1 MSMRWK
7 WTVIFMVVVGCIFS
21 TIGFPQSMEELS
33 ANWRQNI
40 RLGLDLKGG
49 TQMGLEVQ
57 VQDAFKA
64 EADRTI
70 ELLQRTLAK
79 ENIRYRSIESKTPLS
94 AANAESIEIHMQGL
108 DPQNRSGVRS
118 IVERELQGQWIVS
131 PDADNDYRLELT
143 QNAALRLRQE
153 TITQTI
159 RTIER
164 RIDEFGI
171 AENTIQQR
179 GGDRSAEIL
188 IQLPGVDDPE
198 RVNRILKTTAL
209 MEFSEVIDGPFPLQ
223 TEALAA
229 RSGDLTNTK
238 TMQSPQGWWLLASSP
253 VVTGRDLRDAQAR
266 RADSGGWDTGFVLT
280 ADAARRFEQF
290 TQAHINKRLAIV
302 LDNIVVSAP
311 RIDSAIAGEGRIT
324 GAANAQEAA
333 DLALNLRAGSLPAG
347 VKVLEQHKVGAS
359 LGADSIR
366 QGLTAGLIGLALV
379 IASMVAYYRGAGINA
394 VLALLLNTGI
404 TVAVLSM
411 MGAAWTLPGIAGL
424 VLSIGMA
431 VDSNVLIF
439 ERIKEETRSGKAV
452 ATAIASGFDR
462 AMGTIVDTHITTVVA
477 SAFLFV
483 FGTLLVR
490 GFAVTLVVGLA
501 ANLFTAVFVS
511 RALFDVQL
519 RRKPRL
525 ATLSIGSASPSV
537 FERVNF
543 DFMRSRKWTLG
554 LSALMIA
561 ISLASIT
568 GYGLKPGLDF
578 RGGTQMNVK
587 FGNNPGIESVR
598 QTLASKL
605 PGEFVVQEGDRPG
618 EFIVGTALND
628 DKSLEETRTIVE
640 QALGA
645 TPGGSGSFEVR
656 SAGLVSPRAGADMRQ
671 RAIMATAGALGGM
684 LVYIAY
690 RFKWISGAAAVIA
703 TIHDVVITLGLFSLT
718 GREINLTIIAALL
731 TLIGYSM
738 NDKIVVFD
746 RVRENQRLG
755 RRTVSFLQLV
765 NDSINQTLSRTVL
778 TAGPTLLACLAL
790 YFWGGEVL
798 NGIAFALFV
807 GIVAGT
813 YSSIFVASALLV
825 MWQRR

>member
-1 MSMRWK
+1 MRWK
-7 WTVIFMVVVGCIFS
+7 WTVIFMVVLGCIFS
-21 TIGFPQSMEELS
+21 TIGFPKSLEELS
-33 ANWRQNI
+33 ANLHRNI

-57 VQDAFKA
+57 LQDAFKA
-64 EADRTI
+64 EAGRTI

-79 ENIRYRSIESKTPLS
+79 ENIRYRTIESNTPRH
-94 AANAESIEIHMQGL
+94 AAEADAIEIRLSGG
-108 DPQNRSGVRS
+108 DPQNKSNVRS
-118 IVERELQGQWIVS
+118 IVERELQGQWTVS
-131 PDADNDYRLELT
+131 PNTDSDYTLRLPKD
-143 QNAALRLRQE
+143 AALRLRQE
-153 TITQTI
+153 TMTQTI

-209 MEFSEVIDGPFPLQ
+209 LEFSEVIDGPFPSQ
-223 TEALAA
+223 EEA
-229 RSGDLTNTK
+229 RSPQHGASSSTK
-238 TMQSPQGWWLLASSP
+238 TVQSPQGWWLLASSP

-266 RADSGGWDTGFVLT
+266 RGGSGGWDTGFTLS
-280 ADAARRFEQF
+280 AEGARRFEQF
-290 TQAHINKRLAIV
+290 TGTHINKRLAIV
-302 LDNIVVSAP
+302 LDNSVVSAP
-311 RIDSAIAGEGRIT
+311 RIDGAIAGEGRIT

-359 LGADSIR
+359 LGGDSIR
-366 QGLTAGLIGLALV
+366 QGLTAGIVGLLLV
-379 IASMVAYYRGAGINA
+379 ITSMIAYYRGAGINA

-439 ERIKEETRSGKAV
+439 ERIKEETRAGKGV

-477 SAFLFV
+477 SAFLFI

-511 RALFDVQL
+511 RALFDAQL
-519 RRKPRL
+519 RRNPRL
-525 ATLSIGSASPSV
+525 STLSIGGGRLSV
-537 FERVNF
+537 FERVNI
-543 DFMRSRKWTLG
+543 DFMRRRKWTLG

-561 ISLASIT
+561 ISLASIV

-587 FGNNPGIESVR
+587 FGSNPGIESVR
-598 QTLASKL
+598 QTLSSKL
-605 PGEFVVQEGDRPG
+605 PGEFVVQEGEAPG
-618 EFIVGTALND
+618 EFIVSTALTD
-628 DKSLEETRTIVE
+628 GKSLDETRNVVE
-640 QALGA
+640 QALGGI
-645 TPGGSGSFEVR
+645 PSGGGSFEVR

-671 RAIMATAGALGGM
+671 RAMMATAGALGGM

-746 RVRENQRLG
+746 RVRENLRLG
-755 RRTVSFLQLV
+755 RRTISFLQLV
-765 NDSINQTLSRTVL
+765 NESINQTLSRTLL

-798 NGIAFALFV
+798 NGIAFALFT